1 MIDYAEKEKMA
12 KRQYDIAQ
20 KQAERIYQEKLQ
32 KNANMMKNFFGGSNV
47 NNLKTFSPPKEFE
60 HLMNHEK
67 TYILNNA

>member
-12 KRQYDIAQ
+12 E

-47 NNLKTFSPPKEFE
+47 NNLKMFSPPKEFE
-60 HLMNHEK
+60 YLMNHEK
-67 TYILNNA
+67 MYILNNA